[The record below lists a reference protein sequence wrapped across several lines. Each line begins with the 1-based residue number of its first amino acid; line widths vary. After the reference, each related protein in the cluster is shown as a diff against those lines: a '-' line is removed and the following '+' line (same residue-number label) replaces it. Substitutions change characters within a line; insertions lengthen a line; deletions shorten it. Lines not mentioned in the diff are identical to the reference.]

1 MDRVR
6 EFDEWLG
13 LMEEAERGDGWLA
26 WCESRGVFV
35 AWNPPFIAALATA
48 LRRCAGEDTV
58 LEVAAGDGTLAR
70 LLAREGVA
78 VRATDAQCGAEPL
91 SCQEALANY
100 ELKTVLS
107 CFAPLDAGIEAHV
120 TAHPGVERYLYI
132 GPLINDRPGPDALW
146 SHPGWTR
153 ERLPAV
159 DEFLISRLDF
169 LTDFTRRTL
178 RRRAAALLLSRA
190 DR

>member
-1 MDRVR
+1 MDQVR

-26 WCESRGVFV
+26 WCEACGVYV
-35 AWNPPFIAALATA
+35 AWNPPFIAALAA
-48 LRRCAGEDTV
+48 VLRQCAGQDTV
-58 LEVAAGDGTLAR
+58 LEVAAGDGALAR
-70 LLAREGVA
+70 LLAQEGVD
-78 VRATDAQCGAEPL
+78 VRATDPQRGTERL
-91 SCQEALANY
+91 SCEEALATH
-100 ELKTVLS
+100 KPRVVLS
-107 CFAPLDAGIEAHV
+107 CFAPLDGGIEACV

-146 SHPGWTR
+146 GHPRWAP

-169 LTDFTRRTL
+169 LADFTRRTL
-178 RRRAAALLLSRA
+178 RRRAAALLLSRGA
-190 DR
+190 R